1 MPVKPLMRINI
12 FADKINLILSSL
24 ITNIQIL
31 TELNFKAIL
40 TGMTAVLV
48 LAGLNVRGQAF
59 LENGKVSGNFQ
70 LDAQVY
76 QADSA
81 IGAEE
86 VEEKMLMNA
95 FANLLYSNGN
105 FNAGLRF
112 ETYLNPIKGYDPRYK
127 GSGVPYWFG
136 SWKNEQFEITVGN
149 FYEQFGSGMVLR
161 SYEERNLG
169 YDNAFKGAKLKF
181 NPYRGVTLKGLIG
194 TQRFFWEQGPGIV
207 RGIDGEFALN
217 DMFDKEGKCKTRVTL
232 GGSFVS
238 KYQPLEE
245 ITVNDTSLLKLPA
258 NVASWAA
265 RFNVNHGK
273 FNFDGEYANKMND
286 PTSLNNFIYK
296 NGQSLLFQASY
307 SQKGLGV
314 IASAKRTDNMG
325 FKSKRTET
333 GNALDI
339 NYLPALTRQH
349 TYSLSAMYPYATQP
363 NGEMA
368 VQGQVN
374 YKIPRGSAVGGK
386 YGTDIAVNFARIT
399 SIKQEPAEGE
409 YTIGQSGTLG
419 YKSPFF
425 EFGDE
430 LYFQDLNVE
439 IQRKFNNRYKALLS
453 YVYLNYNIDVIEGH
467 PGDPMVKAHILIGD
481 LTYKYDQKN
490 AIKLELQH
498 LSTKQDDGDWIL
510 YLVEYTVAPKWFFT
524 FSDQYNYGNSE
535 KDRRF
540 HYPTFAMGYTQ
551 GSNRLSFTY
560 GKQREGI
567 ICVGGVCRNVPA
579 SNGLTITL
587 TSSF

>member
-1 MPVKPLMRINI
+1 M
-12 FADKINLILSSL
+12 NLKYIIPSVVALL
-24 ITNIQIL
+24 L
-31 TELNFKAIL
+31 L
-40 TGMTAVLV
+40 TGSSTKAQ
-48 LAGLNVRGQAF
+48 GF
-59 LENGKVSGNFQ
+59 LEGGRVTGNFQ

-76 QADSA
+76 RADSA
-81 IGAEE
+81 IGAYE
-86 VEEKMLMNA
+86 VEDKMRMNA

-112 ETYLNPIKGYDPRYK
+112 ESYLNPILGYDPRYK

-169 YDNAFKGAKLKF
+169 YDNAFKGAKVKF
-181 NPYRGVTLKGLIG
+181 TPYHGVTLKGLIG

-207 RGIDGEFALN
+207 RGLDGEFALN
-217 DMFDKEGKCKTRVTL
+217 DMFDKESKCKTRVTL

-245 ITVNDTSLLKLPA
+245 IMANDTSMLILPA

-265 RFNVNHGK
+265 RFNINSGR
-273 FNFDGEYANKMND
+273 FNIDGEYANKTND
-286 PTSLNNFIYK
+286 PSSVNNFIYK
-296 NGQSLLFQASY
+296 NGESVLFQASY
-307 SQKGLGV
+307 SQKGLGI
-314 IASAKRTDNMG
+314 IASAKRTDNMS

-333 GNALDI
+333 GNMLDV

-368 VQGQVN
+368 LQGQVN
-374 YKIPRGSAVGGK
+374 YKIKKASKIGGK
-386 YGTDIAVNFARIT
+386 YGTDIAVNFSRIT
-399 SIKQEPAEGE
+399 SIKREIAKGE
-409 YTIGQSGTLG
+409 TSIGKSGTAG
-419 YKSPFF
+419 YTSPFF
-425 EFGDE
+425 AFGDE
-430 LYFQDLNVE
+430 LYFQDINLE
-439 IQRKFNNRYKALLS
+439 IQRKFNSQYKVLVS

-467 PGDPMVKAHILIGD
+467 PGEPLVKAHVLIAD

-498 LSTKQDDGDWIL
+498 LATKQDEGDWFQ
-510 YLVEYTVAPKWFFT
+510 YLVEYTIAPKWFFT
-524 FSDQYNYGNSE
+524 FSDQFNYGNPD

-540 HYPTFAMGYTQ
+540 HYPTLSAGYTQ

-567 ICVGGVCRNVPA
+567 VCVGGVCRTVPA